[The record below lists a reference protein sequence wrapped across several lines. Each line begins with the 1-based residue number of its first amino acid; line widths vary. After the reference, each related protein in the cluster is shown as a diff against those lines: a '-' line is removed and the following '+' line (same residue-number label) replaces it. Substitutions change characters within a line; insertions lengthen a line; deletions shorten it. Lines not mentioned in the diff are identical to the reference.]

1 MAKKPY
7 YITTAIA
14 YTSGKPHIGNTYEV
28 VLADSIARYKRFL
41 GYDVRF
47 QTGTDEHGQKI
58 ELKAAEAGV
67 TPKEFVDK
75 TAGEIK
81 RIWDLMNTSYDKFIR
96 TTDEDHEKQ
105 VQKIFKKL
113 YEKGDI
119 YNVHTDDILPDSL
132 RNRPYKVSTEFHYI
146 TKDTLANG
154 NNINKSEKTGK
165 MEVEVTNF
173 DMLNS
178 KPLIVLDGKEYT
190 GSLNY
195 IKPGDIN
202 SINVYKPGSDV
213 ANAYGE
219 KGKNGVLKIFTKAS
233 KDNVLYVVDGKPAT
247 SQEVKDIAPS
257 KISNIVV
264 LKRGSKAAMD
274 YGEVGKTHDVCIIKT
289 K

>member
-1 MAKKPY
+1 MKKFFVL
-7 YITTAIA
+7 TFIA
-14 YTSGKPHIGNTYEV
+14 LFATVVSYAQESVFIINGKKIENFDGSQLTGKKILSFNV
-28 VLADSIARYKRFL
+28 IKNDK
-41 GYDVRF
+41 GDVYNIH
-47 QTGTDEHGQKI
+47 TDE
-58 ELKAAEAGV
+58 
-67 TPKEFVDK
+67 
-75 TAGEIK
+75 
-81 RIWDLMNTSYDKFIR
+81 
-96 TTDEDHEKQ
+96 
-105 VQKIFKKL
+105 
-113 YEKGDI
+113 
-119 YNVHTDDILPDSL
+119 ILPDSL
-132 RNRPYKVSTEFHYI
+132 RNRPYKVSTELHYI

-190 GSLNY
+190 GSFNY

-247 SQEVKDIAPS
+247 SQEVKDIAQS
-257 KISNIVV
+257 KISNIVI
-264 LKRGSKAAMD
+264 LKRGSKAAMEH
-274 YGEVGKTHDVCIIKT
+274 GEIGKTHDVCIIKT

>member
-1 MAKKPY
+1 MKKFFVL
-7 YITTAIA
+7 TFIA
-14 YTSGKPHIGNTYEV
+14 LFVAAVSYAQENVFIINGKKIENFDGSQLTGKKILSFNVIKNDKGDVY
-28 VLADSIARYKRFL
+28 SIH
-41 GYDVRF
+41 
-47 QTGTDEHGQKI
+47 TDE
-58 ELKAAEAGV
+58 
-67 TPKEFVDK
+67 
-75 TAGEIK
+75 
-81 RIWDLMNTSYDKFIR
+81 
-96 TTDEDHEKQ
+96 
-105 VQKIFKKL
+105 
-113 YEKGDI
+113 
-119 YNVHTDDILPDSL
+119 ILPDSL
-132 RNRPYKVSTEFHYI
+132 RNRSYKVSTELHYI

-154 NNINKSEKTGK
+154 NNLNKSEKAGK
-165 MEVEVTNF
+165 REVEVTNF

-213 ANAYGE
+213 ANAYEE

-257 KISNIVV
+257 KISNVVV
-264 LKRGSKAAMD
+264 LKRGSKAAMEH
-274 YGEVGKTHDVCIIKT
+274 GEVGKTHDICIIKT

>member
-1 MAKKPY
+1 MKKFFVL
-7 YITTAIA
+7 TFIA
-14 YTSGKPHIGNTYEV
+14 LFATV
-28 VLADSIARYKRFL
+28 VLYAQENVFIINGKKIENFDGSQLTGKKILSFNVIKNDK
-41 GYDVRF
+41 GDVYNIH
-47 QTGTDEHGQKI
+47 TDE
-58 ELKAAEAGV
+58 
-67 TPKEFVDK
+67 
-75 TAGEIK
+75 
-81 RIWDLMNTSYDKFIR
+81 
-96 TTDEDHEKQ
+96 
-105 VQKIFKKL
+105 
-113 YEKGDI
+113 
-119 YNVHTDDILPDSL
+119 ILPDSL
-132 RNRPYKVSTEFHYI
+132 RNRPYKVSTELHYI

-190 GSLNY
+190 GSFNY

-247 SQEVKDIAPS
+247 SQEVKDIAQS
-257 KISNIVV
+257 KISNIVI
-264 LKRGSKAAMD
+264 LKRGSKAAMEH
-274 YGEVGKTHDVCIIKT
+274 GEIGKTHDVCIIKT

>member
-1 MAKKPY
+1 MKKFFVF
-7 YITTAIA
+7 TFIA
-14 YTSGKPHIGNTYEV
+14 LFATVVSYAQENVFIINGKKIENFDGSQLTGKKILSFIVIKN
-28 VLADSIARYKRFL
+28 DK
-41 GYDVRF
+41 GDVYNIH
-47 QTGTDEHGQKI
+47 TDE
-58 ELKAAEAGV
+58 
-67 TPKEFVDK
+67 
-75 TAGEIK
+75 
-81 RIWDLMNTSYDKFIR
+81 
-96 TTDEDHEKQ
+96 
-105 VQKIFKKL
+105 
-113 YEKGDI
+113 
-119 YNVHTDDILPDSL
+119 ILPDSL
-132 RNRPYKVSTEFHYI
+132 RNRPYKVSTELHYI

-154 NNINKSEKTGK
+154 NNINKSKKTGK

-202 SINVYKPGSDV
+202 SVNVYKPGSDV

-247 SQEVKDIAPS
+247 SQEVKDIAQS
-257 KISNIVV
+257 KISNIVI
-264 LKRGSKAAMD
+264 LKRGSKAAMEH
-274 YGEVGKTHDVCIIKT
+274 GEIGKTHDICIIKT

>member
-1 MAKKPY
+1 MRMKKFFVF
-7 YITTAIA
+7 TFIA
-14 YTSGKPHIGNTYEV
+14 LFATVVSYAQENVFIINGKKIENFDGSQLTGKKILSFIVIKN
-28 VLADSIARYKRFL
+28 DK
-41 GYDVRF
+41 GDVYNIH
-47 QTGTDEHGQKI
+47 TDE
-58 ELKAAEAGV
+58 
-67 TPKEFVDK
+67 
-75 TAGEIK
+75 
-81 RIWDLMNTSYDKFIR
+81 
-96 TTDEDHEKQ
+96 
-105 VQKIFKKL
+105 
-113 YEKGDI
+113 
-119 YNVHTDDILPDSL
+119 ILPDSL
-132 RNRPYKVSTEFHYI
+132 RNRPYKVSTELHYI

-247 SQEVKDIAPS
+247 SQEVKDIAQS
-257 KISNIVV
+257 KISNIVI
-264 LKRGSKAAMD
+264 LKRGSKAAMEH
-274 YGEVGKTHDVCIIKT
+274 GEIGKTHDICIIKT

>member
-1 MAKKPY
+1 MRMKKFFVL
-7 YITTAIA
+7 TFIA
-14 YTSGKPHIGNTYEV
+14 LFATVVSYAQENVFIINGKKIENFDGSQLTGKKILSFIVIKN
-28 VLADSIARYKRFL
+28 DK
-41 GYDVRF
+41 GDVYNIH
-47 QTGTDEHGQKI
+47 TDE
-58 ELKAAEAGV
+58 
-67 TPKEFVDK
+67 
-75 TAGEIK
+75 
-81 RIWDLMNTSYDKFIR
+81 
-96 TTDEDHEKQ
+96 
-105 VQKIFKKL
+105 
-113 YEKGDI
+113 
-119 YNVHTDDILPDSL
+119 ILPDSL
-132 RNRPYKVSTEFHYI
+132 RNRPYKVSTELHYI

-190 GSLNY
+190 GSFNY

-202 SINVYKPGSDV
+202 SVNVYKPGSDV

-233 KDNVLYVVDGKPAT
+233 KDNVQYVVDGKPAT

-257 KISNIVV
+257 KILYIFV
-264 LKRGSKAAMD
+264 LKRGSKAAID

>member
-1 MAKKPY
+1 MKKFFVLTFIVLFATVVSY
-7 YITTAIA
+7 AQENVFIIN
-14 YTSGKPHIGNTYEV
+14 GKKIENFDGSQLTGKKILSFIVIKN
-28 VLADSIARYKRFL
+28 DK
-41 GYDVRF
+41 GDVYNIH
-47 QTGTDEHGQKI
+47 TDE
-58 ELKAAEAGV
+58 
-67 TPKEFVDK
+67 
-75 TAGEIK
+75 
-81 RIWDLMNTSYDKFIR
+81 
-96 TTDEDHEKQ
+96 
-105 VQKIFKKL
+105 
-113 YEKGDI
+113 
-119 YNVHTDDILPDSL
+119 ILPDSL
-132 RNRPYKVSTEFHYI
+132 RNRPYKVSTELHYI

-190 GSLNY
+190 GSFNY

-233 KDNVLYVVDGKPAT
+233 KDNVQYVVDGKPAT
-247 SQEVKDIAPS
+247 SQEVKDIAQS
-257 KISNIVV
+257 KISNIVI
-264 LKRGSKAAMD
+264 LKRGSKAAMEH
-274 YGEVGKTHDVCIIKT
+274 GEIGKTHDICIIKT

>member
-1 MAKKPY
+1 MKKFFVL
-7 YITTAIA
+7 TFIA
-14 YTSGKPHIGNTYEV
+14 LFATVVSYAQENVFIINGKKIENFDGSQLTGKKILSFYV
-28 VLADSIARYKRFL
+28 IKDDKGDVYSIH
-41 GYDVRF
+41 
-47 QTGTDEHGQKI
+47 TDE
-58 ELKAAEAGV
+58 
-67 TPKEFVDK
+67 
-75 TAGEIK
+75 
-81 RIWDLMNTSYDKFIR
+81 
-96 TTDEDHEKQ
+96 
-105 VQKIFKKL
+105 
-113 YEKGDI
+113 
-119 YNVHTDDILPDSL
+119 ILPDSL
-132 RNRPYKVSTEFHYI
+132 RNRPYKVSTKLHYI

-154 NNINKSEKTGK
+154 NNINKSEKPGK

-173 DMLNS
+173 DMDMLNS
-178 KPLIVLDGKEYT
+178 KPLIVLDGKKYT

-233 KDNVLYVVDGKPAT
+233 KENILYVVDGKSAT
-247 SQEVKDIAPS
+247 SQEVKDMASS

-274 YGEVGKTHDVCIIKT
+274 HGEIGKTHDICIIKT

>member
-1 MAKKPY
+1 MKKFFVF
-7 YITTAIA
+7 TFIA
-14 YTSGKPHIGNTYEV
+14 LFATVVSYAQENVFIINGKKIENFDGSQLTGKKILSFNV
-28 VLADSIARYKRFL
+28 IKNDK
-41 GYDVRF
+41 GDVYNIH
-47 QTGTDEHGQKI
+47 TDE
-58 ELKAAEAGV
+58 
-67 TPKEFVDK
+67 
-75 TAGEIK
+75 
-81 RIWDLMNTSYDKFIR
+81 
-96 TTDEDHEKQ
+96 
-105 VQKIFKKL
+105 
-113 YEKGDI
+113 
-119 YNVHTDDILPDSL
+119 ILPDSL
-132 RNRPYKVSTEFHYI
+132 RNRTYKVSTELHYI
-146 TKDTLANG
+146 TKDTLANR

-190 GSLNY
+190 GSFNY

>member
-1 MAKKPY
+1 MKKFFVL
-7 YITTAIA
+7 TFIA
-14 YTSGKPHIGNTYEV
+14 LFATVVSYAQENVFIINGKKIENFDGSQLTGKKILSFNV
-28 VLADSIARYKRFL
+28 IKNDK
-41 GYDVRF
+41 GDVYNIH
-47 QTGTDEHGQKI
+47 TDE
-58 ELKAAEAGV
+58 
-67 TPKEFVDK
+67 
-75 TAGEIK
+75 
-81 RIWDLMNTSYDKFIR
+81 
-96 TTDEDHEKQ
+96 
-105 VQKIFKKL
+105 
-113 YEKGDI
+113 
-119 YNVHTDDILPDSL
+119 ILPDSL
-132 RNRPYKVSTEFHYI
+132 RNRPYKVSTELHYI

-190 GSLNY
+190 GSFNY

-247 SQEVKDIAPS
+247 SQEVKDIAQS
-257 KISNIVV
+257 KISNIVI
-264 LKRGSKAAMD
+264 LKRGSKAAMEH
-274 YGEVGKTHDVCIIKT
+274 GEIGKTHDVCIIKT

>member
-1 MAKKPY
+1 MKKFFVLTFIVLFATVVSY
-7 YITTAIA
+7 AQENVFIIN
-14 YTSGKPHIGNTYEV
+14 GKKIENFDGSQLTGKKILSFNV
-28 VLADSIARYKRFL
+28 IKNDK
-41 GYDVRF
+41 GDVYNIH
-47 QTGTDEHGQKI
+47 TDE
-58 ELKAAEAGV
+58 
-67 TPKEFVDK
+67 
-75 TAGEIK
+75 
-81 RIWDLMNTSYDKFIR
+81 
-96 TTDEDHEKQ
+96 
-105 VQKIFKKL
+105 
-113 YEKGDI
+113 
-119 YNVHTDDILPDSL
+119 ILPDSL
-132 RNRPYKVSTEFHYI
+132 RNRPYKVSTELHYI

-154 NNINKSEKTGK
+154 NNINKSKKTGK

-190 GSLNY
+190 GSFNY

-247 SQEVKDIAPS
+247 SQEVKDIAQS
-257 KISNIVV
+257 KISNIVI
-264 LKRGSKAAMD
+264 LKRGSKAAMEH
-274 YGEVGKTHDVCIIKT
+274 GEIGKTHDVCIIKT

>member
-1 MAKKPY
+1 MKKFFVF
-7 YITTAIA
+7 TFIA
-14 YTSGKPHIGNTYEV
+14 LFATVVSYAQENVFIINGKKIENFDGSQLTGKKILSFNV
-28 VLADSIARYKRFL
+28 IKNDK
-41 GYDVRF
+41 GDVYNIH
-47 QTGTDEHGQKI
+47 TDE
-58 ELKAAEAGV
+58 
-67 TPKEFVDK
+67 
-75 TAGEIK
+75 
-81 RIWDLMNTSYDKFIR
+81 
-96 TTDEDHEKQ
+96 
-105 VQKIFKKL
+105 
-113 YEKGDI
+113 
-119 YNVHTDDILPDSL
+119 ILPDSL
-132 RNRPYKVSTEFHYI
+132 RNRPYKVSTELHYI

-165 MEVEVTNF
+165 MEVEMTNF

-213 ANAYGE
+213 SNAYGE

-247 SQEVKDIAPS
+247 SQEVKDIAQS
-257 KISNIVV
+257 KISNIVI
-264 LKRGSKAAMD
+264 LKRGSKAAMEH
-274 YGEVGKTHDVCIIKT
+274 GEIGKTHDICIIKT

>member
-1 MAKKPY
+1 MRMKKFFVL
-7 YITTAIA
+7 TFIA
-14 YTSGKPHIGNTYEV
+14 LFASVVSYAQENVFIINGKKIENFDGSQLTGKKILSFIVIKN
-28 VLADSIARYKRFL
+28 DK
-41 GYDVRF
+41 GDVYNIH
-47 QTGTDEHGQKI
+47 TDE
-58 ELKAAEAGV
+58 
-67 TPKEFVDK
+67 
-75 TAGEIK
+75 
-81 RIWDLMNTSYDKFIR
+81 
-96 TTDEDHEKQ
+96 
-105 VQKIFKKL
+105 
-113 YEKGDI
+113 
-119 YNVHTDDILPDSL
+119 ILPDSL
-132 RNRPYKVSTEFHYI
+132 RNRPYKVSTELHYI

-213 ANAYGE
+213 SNAYGE

-247 SQEVKDIAPS
+247 SQEVKDIAQS
-257 KISNIVV
+257 KISNIVI
-264 LKRGSKAAMD
+264 LKRGSKAAMEH
-274 YGEVGKTHDVCIIKT
+274 GEIGKTHDICIIKT

>member
-1 MAKKPY
+1 MKKFFVL
-7 YITTAIA
+7 TFIA
-14 YTSGKPHIGNTYEV
+14 LFATVVSYAQENVFIINGKKIENFDGSQLTGKKILSFNVIKNDKGDVY
-28 VLADSIARYKRFL
+28 SIH
-41 GYDVRF
+41 
-47 QTGTDEHGQKI
+47 TDE
-58 ELKAAEAGV
+58 
-67 TPKEFVDK
+67 
-75 TAGEIK
+75 
-81 RIWDLMNTSYDKFIR
+81 
-96 TTDEDHEKQ
+96 
-105 VQKIFKKL
+105 
-113 YEKGDI
+113 
-119 YNVHTDDILPDSL
+119 ILPDSL
-132 RNRPYKVSTEFHYI
+132 RNRPYKVSTKLHYI

-154 NNINKSEKTGK
+154 NNINKSEKAVK
-165 MEVEVTNF
+165 REVEVTNF
-173 DMLNS
+173 DMEMLNS

-202 SINVYKPGSDV
+202 SINVYKSGSDV

-257 KISNIVV
+257 KISNVVV

-274 YGEVGKTHDVCIIKT
+274 YGEVGKTHDICIVKT

>member
-1 MAKKPY
+1 MKKFFVL
-7 YITTAIA
+7 TFIA
-14 YTSGKPHIGNTYEV
+14 LFATVVSYAQENVFIINGKKIENFDGSQLTGKKILSFIVIKN
-28 VLADSIARYKRFL
+28 DK
-41 GYDVRF
+41 GDVYNIH
-47 QTGTDEHGQKI
+47 TDE
-58 ELKAAEAGV
+58 
-67 TPKEFVDK
+67 
-75 TAGEIK
+75 
-81 RIWDLMNTSYDKFIR
+81 
-96 TTDEDHEKQ
+96 
-105 VQKIFKKL
+105 
-113 YEKGDI
+113 
-119 YNVHTDDILPDSL
+119 ILPDSL
-132 RNRPYKVSTEFHYI
+132 RNRPYKVSTELHYI

-213 ANAYGE
+213 SNAYGE

-247 SQEVKDIAPS
+247 SQEVKDIAQS
-257 KISNIVV
+257 KISNIVI
-264 LKRGSKAAMD
+264 LKRGSKAAMEH
-274 YGEVGKTHDVCIIKT
+274 GEIGKTHDICIIKT